1 MLCVA
6 TTNPFILYLAFNRHA
21 HAVPL
26 ARTVFNLMFFDV
38 QQRGGLKNPY
48 KDGYSQKL
56 AV

>member
-1 MLCVA
+1 
-6 TTNPFILYLAFNRHA
+6 
-21 HAVPL
+21 
-26 ARTVFNLMFFDV
+26 MFFDV